1 MATNHP
7 WCRVALALVLVA
19 LVALAGCNA
28 GLGNSQS
35 GGGDSGGAPA
45 VGADGGGGGVGSYY
59 GDDGERIVVREADMS
74 LRVENF
80 SQSFR
85 SLRAVADRYGGYL
98 GDRRQRSEG
107 EWDTGTVTVRVP
119 AENFSAARDAVADL
133 GRVENENVRALDFTG
148 QYRDRQERIRQLERD
163 QRELQR
169 LFNRTENASAAANLR
184 DELQEIRAQL
194 RELRSQ
200 QSQLRQR
207 QAFSTIRVDMHEPE
221 SRRPPQTYETA
232 FGFADAFASAFN
244 GGLTAVK
251 YVIVFFGY
259 AIPVGFAALLL
270 GTFGFGLWSIWLRL
284 RDRLRA
290 LLGPGSRLPTQS
302 SETTAGD
309 ADGGGDDED

>member
-1 MATNHP
+1 MATDHP
-7 WCRVALALVLVA
+7 WRRVALALVLVA

-28 GLGNSQS
+28 QLGSSQG
-35 GGGDSGGAPA
+35 GGGDSGGAPD
-45 VGADGGGGGVGSYY
+45 VGAGGGGGVGSYY

-80 SQSFR
+80 SRSFR

-107 EWDTGTVTVRVP
+107 EWDTGMVTVRVP

-133 GRVENENVRALDFTG
+133 GRVEDESVRALDFTG

-163 QRELQR
+163 QRELER
-169 LFNRTENASAAANLR
+169 VLNRTENASAAADLR
-184 DELQEIRAQL
+184 DELQEVRNEL

-207 QAFSTIRVDMHEPE
+207 QALSTIRVDMHEPE
-221 SRRPPQTYETA
+221 SRRPPQTFETA

-259 AIPVGFAALLL
+259 AIPVGFAALLF

-284 RDRLRA
+284 RDRLQT
-290 LLGPGSRLPTQS
+290 LFGPSDRPPAPTS
-302 SETTAGD
+302 D
-309 ADGGGDDED
+309 ATGEDDGGGDGDDED

>member
-1 MATNHP
+1 MATDHP
-7 WCRVALALVLVA
+7 WRRVALALVLVA
-19 LVALAGCNA
+19 LVALAGCN
-28 GLGNSQS
+28 GQLGNSQ
-35 GGGDSGGAPA
+35 GGGDSGGAPD
-45 VGADGGGGGVGSYY
+45 VGAGGGGGGVGSYY
-59 GDDGERIVVREADMS
+59 GDDGERVVVREADMS

-119 AENFSAARDAVADL
+119 AANFSAARDAVAAL
-133 GRVENENVRALDFTG
+133 GRVEDENVRVLDFTG

-169 LFNRTENASAAANLR
+169 LLNRTENASAAADLR
-184 DELQEIRAQL
+184 DELQEVRGEL
-194 RELRSQ
+194 RELRGQ

-207 QAFSTIRVDMHEPE
+207 QALSTIRVDMHEPE
-221 SRRPPQTYETA
+221 SRRPPQTFETA

-259 AIPVGFAALLL
+259 AIPVGFAALLF
-270 GTFGFGLWSIWLRL
+270 GTFGFGLWRL
-284 RDRLRA
+284 WQQIRSTMERLFGTGVSPPEPER
-290 LLGPGSRLPTQS
+290 SDE
-302 SETTAGD
+302 ETAD
-309 ADGGGDDED
+309 APDDGE

>member
-1 MATNHP
+1 MATDHL
-7 WCRVALALVLVA
+7 WRRVALALVLVA

-35 GGGDSGGAPA
+35 GGGDSGGAPDP
-45 VGADGGGGGVGSYY
+45 GAGDGGGVGSYH
-59 GDDGERIVVREADMS
+59 GDDGERIVVREADMA

-80 SQSFR
+80 TQSFR
-85 SLRAVADRYGGYL
+85 SLRAVADRHGGYL
-98 GDRRQRSEG
+98 GDRSQRSEG

-133 GRVENENVRALDFTG
+133 GRVEDEDVRALDFTG
-148 QYRDRQERIRQLERD
+148 QYRDRQERVRQLERD
-163 QRELQR
+163 QQELER
-169 LFNRTENASAAANLR
+169 LLNRTGNASAAADLR

-200 QSQLRQR
+200 QSRLRQR
-207 QAFSTIRVDMHEPE
+207 QALSTIRVDMHEPE
-221 SRRPPQTYETA
+221 SRKPPQTYETA

-270 GTFGFGLWSIWLRL
+270 GTFGFGLWNTWLRL

-290 LLGPGSRLPTQS
+290 LLGPGGRPSAPTP
-302 SETTAGD
+302 EAMAED
-309 ADGGGDDED
+309 DDGDDDG